1 MNEIL
6 VKHYHLR
13 NSKKSLMFEQ
23 KLRVSLIWST
33 VSIWVPCIFLN
44 KHIFIL
50 LFQTCLQCPVIQ
62 CQFTK
67 YEKSAEAFW
76 LQWFNLFAFYWSM
89 NFVTAFGE
97 LVLAG
102 VFATWY
108 WTWDKSTVPCCV
120 LGTSMVYAIFFH
132 LVRF

>member
-1 MNEIL
+1 M
-6 VKHYHLR
+6 Y
-13 NSKKSLMFEQ
+13 
-23 KLRVSLIWST
+23 
-33 VSIWVPCIFLN
+33 

-132 LVRF
+132 LVRFLTYQLYRLTKKIVNFGIAHRKRPGYFFWKLQLHSSLF